1 MFGIGSGE
9 LLMIALVVLIAVGP
23 KRMPDLMKAVGK
35 GMRDLR
41 KASSDLRK
49 QSGIDDLMREDPLGV
64 RELEREIRRPVAPS
78 RKVQLTADDR
88 AAEAPVEGVD
98 LALARARVAAS
109 EAEDADEVDASAPT
123 AAAAPA
129 EDEVAS

>member
-23 KRMPDLMKAVGK
+23 QRMPDLMKAVGK
-35 GMRDLR
+35 GLRDLR

-64 RELEREIRRPVAPS
+64 RELDRELRRPVAPS
-78 RKVQLTADDR
+78 RKAELSAEDR
-88 AAEAPVEGVD
+88 AAEAPDEGVD
-98 LALARARVAAS
+98 IALAKARA
-109 EAEDADEVDASAPT
+109 EAKRETSL
-123 AAAAPA
+123 
-129 EDEVAS
+129 S

>member
-109 EAEDADEVDASAPT
+109 ENADAAENDAAAPT
-123 AAAAPA
+123 ADAAPA

>member
-109 EAEDADEVDASAPT
+109 ENADADDAVAPT
-123 AAAAPA
+123 AAAVPA

>member
-109 EAEDADEVDASAPT
+109 S
-123 AAAAPA
+123 
-129 EDEVAS
+129 SRRWLR